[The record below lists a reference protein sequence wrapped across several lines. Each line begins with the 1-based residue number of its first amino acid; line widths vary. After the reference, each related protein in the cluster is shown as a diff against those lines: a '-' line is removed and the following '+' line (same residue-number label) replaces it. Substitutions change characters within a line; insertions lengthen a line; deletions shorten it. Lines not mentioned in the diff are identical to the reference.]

1 MASKQRYTATIELG
15 DGKDVLSVDML
26 NLPYDMFGPEFPL
39 EIIGP
44 VDMGKCKGQPLPDMT
59 DVVVHGEFDC
69 STCTINADT
78 VLPKEISTLICKH
91 SINSLDVLIGIL
103 PLSVR
108 RVVVRPAIINAVKDS
123 AKKNAS
129 DDSAYKNAIKFME
142 MYPDVTVT
150 DGKKTLAEVIQE
162 QHKKQESV
170 KVKVATSVPA
180 APQIEA
186 QTADWL
192 SVNELV
198 PVCEEKLGDE
208 VLQKMEKD
216 LKRYIRQA
224 LSQKCN
230 VKFETREMKRSDG
243 TKVKCIHQDDI
254 EHVIE
259 YIIDSVY
266 GPAEVE
272 KRERP
277 QKKKTSKTK
286 DVVVSKAEAQK
297 YYIGNREI
305 HKIKIKKYVSKA
317 AWGQIL
323 SKVGKNT
330 NALLDI
336 LQDIENINVNP
347 ALAHT
352 ASGQVV
358 FIKDGQV
365 QVSPTVGFKNG
376 RCLAQGFG
384 TLDDR
389 PRIVWG
395 ICGNTFVCQNFY
407 SAHEGKVKLEYNA
420 LLRTIDIDI
429 TKIDLKEY
437 LLVSDLIKEI
447 KDSRTSEKEEPV
459 AEPDAAPSVTTAAEE
474 KTVASDVVPETVE
487 PPVVSDVVSGETAA
501 ESEFVS
507 EASENNLPKTY
518 AATEVPRKKRSRIIK
533 SAPEFVAAQSSTAH
547 ECQKEEV
554 VSKERTYRWASLYH
568 LNGKLTAQY
577 NLVVSQQQE
586 LLRALSGQSDTD
598 KMLKLPNGCNKSW
611 KPRKNWRAQRKQL
624 KKKIKSCL
632 NLYKKLTKTYVKTD
646 TAFCGVFYSKNH
658 IAR

>member
-1 MASKQRYTATIELG
+1 MRIDKKRICAIYNMAITKDLHVASKQRYTATIELG
-15 DGKDVLSVDML
+15 DGKDVLDVDML

-39 EIIGP
+39 EIIGS

-59 DVVVHGEFDC
+59 DVVVYGEFDC

-91 SINSLDVLIGIL
+91 SINSLDALIGKL

-108 RVVVRPAIINAVKDS
+108 KVVVRPAIINAVKDS
-123 AKKNAS
+123 AKKNAT

-142 MYPDVTVT
+142 MYPGVTVT

-162 QHKKQESV
+162 QHKTQESV

-243 TKVKCIHQDDI
+243 TKVRCVHQDDI

-259 YIIDSVY
+259 YIIDSVS
-266 GPAEVE
+266 GPEEVE
-272 KRERP
+272 KRECP
-277 QKKKTSKTK
+277 QKKKSSKTK
-286 DVVVSKAEAQK
+286 DVVVSKTEAKK

-305 HKIKIKKYVSKA
+305 QKIKIKKYVSKA

-323 SKVGKNT
+323 SKVAKNT

-407 SAHEGKVKLEYNA
+407 SAHEGKVKFEYNA

-447 KDSRTSEKEEPV
+447 KDSRTAEKEEPA
-459 AEPDAAPSVTTAAEE
+459 AEPIQSPSVTTATE
-474 KTVASDVVPETVE
+474 KTVASDIAPEPVE
-487 PPVVSDVVSGETAA
+487 TPVVSDT
-501 ESEFVS
+501 VS
-507 EASENNLPKTY
+507 ETSENNLPKTD
-518 AATEVPRKKRSRIIK
+518 AATEVPRKKRLRIIK
-533 SAPEFVAAQSSTAH
+533 SAPEPVVVQPSTAL
-547 ECQKEEV
+547 ESPKEEV

-568 LNGKLTAQY
+568 LNGKLSAKY

-586 LLRALSGQSDTD
+586 LLSALSGQSDTD
-598 KMLKLPNGCNKSW
+598 KML
-611 KPRKNWRAQRKQL
+611 QITQQL
-624 KKKIKSCL
+624 QQVLETKKKLESA
-632 NLYKKLTKTYVKTD
+632 KKALEE
-646 TAFCGVFYSKNH
+646 KNQELFDF
-658 IAR
+658 IQKINEDIR

>member
-1 MASKQRYTATIELG
+1 MASKQKYTATIELG
-15 DGKDVLSVDML
+15 AGKDIITVEML

-59 DVVVHGEFDC
+59 DVVIHGEFDC

-91 SINSLDVLIGIL
+91 SINSLDVLVGIL

-108 RVVVRPAIINAVKDS
+108 KVVVRPAIINAVKDS
-123 AKKNAS
+123 IKKNAT
-129 DDSAYKNAIKFME
+129 DDSAYQGAIKFIE
-142 MYPDVTVT
+142 AYPDITVT
-150 DGKKTLAEVIQE
+150 DGKKTLAEIIQE
-162 QHKKQESV
+162 NNNTQA
-170 KVKVATSVPA
+170 VAKPKITTTIPVT
-180 APQIEA
+180 PQIES
-186 QTADWL
+186 QTDDWM

-198 PVCEEKLGDE
+198 PVCEKMLGDD
-208 VLQKMEKD
+208 VLQKMDKD
-216 LKRYIRQA
+216 LRRYIRQA
-224 LSQKCN
+224 LTKKSN
-230 VKFETREMKRSDG
+230 INIETREMKRADG
-243 TKVKCIHQDDI
+243 TVVKCIHKDDITHVVEYITQSVIPQDDTVAP
-254 EHVIE
+254 EAT
-259 YIIDSVY
+259 
-266 GPAEVE
+266 P
-272 KRERP
+272 
-277 QKKKTSKTK
+277 KKKSVKTERTTAAK
-286 DVVVSKAEAQK
+286 TEPQK

-305 HKIKIKKYVSKA
+305 HRVKIKKYISKA

-395 ICGNTFVCQNFY
+395 ICGNVFVCQNFY
-407 SAHEGKVKLEYNA
+407 PAHEGKVKLEYNT

-437 LLVSDLIKEI
+437 FLVTDLIKEI
-447 KDSRTSEKEEPV
+447 NDDRTTEKSDIIPETGPKPELEPDVATINAEPKAEPMVKPVKKEEPKIEPRTEDV
-459 AEPDAAPSVTTAAEE
+459 APIIPQGLDAPAPIPQPDVQPEKVNEIATKKETTRPAR
-474 KTVASDVVPETVE
+474 P
-487 PPVVSDVVSGETAA
+487 
-501 ESEFVS
+501 
-507 EASENNLPKTY
+507 
-518 AATEVPRKKRSRIIK
+518 
-533 SAPEFVAAQSSTAH
+533 
-547 ECQKEEV
+547 
-554 VSKERTYRWASLYH
+554 YRWASLYH
-568 LNGKLTAQY
+568 LNGRLSARY
-577 NLVVSQQQE
+577 NILVSQQRE
-586 LLRALSGQSDTD
+586 LLAALSNQSETD
-598 KMLKLPNGCNKSW
+598 ELLKLTE
-611 KPRKNWRAQRKQL
+611 QL
-624 KKKIKSCL
+624 QHVLEEKKKIEVAKQQ
-632 NLYKKLTKTYVKTD
+632 VEQ
-646 TAFCGVFYSKNH
+646 KNQELFDF
-658 IAR
+658 IEKINSDIR